1 MLKQARKS
9 ADISRSWGGIS
20 QSAGDISQSRV
31 GISQSEVGISQTGK
45 ISAKVRVESAKLGKY
60 QPTPIP
66 LPTKKRIFKQTN
78 RINEI
83 EKGSGKLF
91 INEIGKSNRLKT
103 TEILIKRL
111 KETYKL
117 RPNVM
122 EDLRKLLAGY
132 RGEKDM
138 KYYFQFLPDK
148 DCLIIHNLRLYDGKT
163 YFQMDYL
170 ILTQKFALIVECK
183 NYYGEVEID
192 SNFNQMIRKV
202 DEKVE
207 GYSNPISQAK
217 RHQRQ
222 LQKYFQLHNLPP
234 IPIEFIIIFSSSSTI
249 LKGSPAIR
257 DKVIHS
263 HSFLEKWDNL
273 SQKYKVTVVEG
284 KLLRKVSKNL
294 LKNNTPESIDLL
306 RKYGIPQSDLIT
318 GVQCPACEK
327 FAMIRQKRK
336 WFCPHCHTYDKN
348 AHHQTVN
355 DYFLLIKATITNK
368 EFRQFANISSRETAA
383 KMLVRMNLR
392 SIGENRG
399 RKYQNP

>member
-1 MLKQARKS
+1 MGWILLKQARKS

-20 QSAGDISQSRV
+20 QSAGDISQSE
-31 GISQSEVGISQTGK
+31 GGISQTRK
-45 ISAKVRVESAKLGKY
+45 ISANPNPSPHQKKDFQAK
-60 QPTPIP
+60 
-66 LPTKKRIFKQTN
+66 N